1 VAVEPKGIVELKS
14 AKIQLEVGLIY
25 LRRKHA
31 DLQKQA
37 ERYGRDVIS
46 RATPE
51 AIRLSAELHSLAT
64 EIASREAR
72 ISQLDL
78 EIARA
83 ERSGIENTLEQLTA
97 RNENLAD
104 ELASLREDTLA
115 RLRSLVTNLR
125 RYEELTEQKTRIV
138 RKISEV
144 SGRDLSYPN
153 YLDCAFAR
161 QSDCDPDLLYVLE
174 YLKRVRIVA

>member
-1 VAVEPKGIVELKS
+1 MAVEPKGLVELKS

-37 ERYGRDVIS
+37 ERLGRDAAS
-46 RATPE
+46 RSTAE
-51 AIRLSAELHSLAT
+51 AVRLSAEIHSVAN

-72 ISQLDL
+72 IGHLDA
-78 EIARA
+78 EIAQT
-83 ERSGIENTLEQLTA
+83 ERSGVENTIEQLTS
-97 RNENLAD
+97 RNDNLAD
-104 ELASLREDTLA
+104 ELSSIREDTLA

-125 RYEELTEQKTRIV
+125 RYDELSERKTRVV
-138 RKISEV
+138 RRISEV

-153 YLDCAFAR
+153 YLESALIR
-161 QSDCDPDLLYVLE
+161 QSDCDPELLFVLE
-174 YLKRVRIVA
+174 YLKRVRIVS